1 MSPVTPSIVVRVKA
15 VVVGLV
21 LAGCA
26 PQHGE
31 LHVIQ
36 GTVPL
41 ASLPASLRWDC
52 NVEAE
57 HYHNWTHDISA
68 ASGHITGTAYFR
80 AIRSPTEWF
89 PRASATIRGEGKGD
103 FAGVDFTRYPR
114 PADSTAPHIIHGKPD
129 GSADELWY
137 HKQRAPL
144 GAPLQF
150 ELRWTSDQLEVRFPP
165 DAEWSTVPLS
175 FKPTRFHL
183 GCASGEVIFH
193 DLTITSPAP

>member
-1 MSPVTPSIVVRVKA
+1 MVRVKA

-21 LAGCA
+21 LVGCA

-41 ASLPASLRWDC
+41 ASLPASPALRWDC

-57 HYHNWTHDISA
+57 HYTNWTHDISA

-129 GSADELWY
+129 GRADELWY
-137 HKQRAPL
+137 HKQREPL

-150 ELRWTSDQLEVRFPP
+150 ELRWTSEKLEVRFPP

-183 GCASGEVIFH
+183 GCASSEVIFH
-193 DLTITSPAP
+193 DVTITSPAP